1 MKTVQTLIRFSRP
14 HTVLATS
21 VQVAALYIIAG
32 AYEAGAPAL
41 ALTWLACLAVNIYV
55 VGLNQITD
63 VAIDRVNKP
72 YLPLAAGV
80 YSSRQAWV
88 IVLVSGALA
97 LGLAALQGPYL
108 LLTVAIAFIVG
119 TIYSLPPLHLKR
131 RAVWAALSIALV
143 RGVTGNLGLYAH
155 FRTTAGQSL
164 TWSPLILWAALFF
177 FGFCLVIA
185 LYKDIPDHDG
195 DRRYTVRT
203 FTVRFG
209 PRRVFAL
216 GRWLLTAFYLVP
228 IAFSAL
234 QLPGAAALIPLLGHL
249 LALLLF
255 WAVSLRVNPLDPG
268 AVSRFYL
275 GLWGLFYAE
284 YLLLSLRQLATLIPV

>member
-21 VQVAALYIIAG
+21 VQVAALYIISG
-32 AYEAGAPAL
+32 AINAGAPAL
-41 ALTWLACLAVNIYV
+41 ALAWLACLAINVYV

-80 YSSRQAWV
+80 YSPRKAGA
-88 IVLVSGALA
+88 IVLVAGALA
-97 LGLAALQGPYL
+97 LALAAWQGFFL
-108 LLTVAIAFIVG
+108 LLTVAIAFVVG
-119 TIYSLPPLHLKR
+119 TVYSLPPLRLKQ
-131 RAVWAALSIALV
+131 RAFWAALSIALV

-155 FRTTAGQSL
+155 FRSVAGL
-164 TWSPLILWAALFF
+164 PVVWSPLILWATLFF

-209 PRRVFAL
+209 PRRVFVL
-216 GRWLLTAFYLVP
+216 GRWLLTAFYLAP
-228 IAFSAL
+228 SAFFVA
-234 QLPGAAALIPLLGHL
+234 QLPGPAELLFLLGHL
-249 LALLLF
+249 LALLSF
-255 WAVSLRVNPLDPG
+255 WAVSLRVNPLDAG

-284 YLLLSLRQLATLIPV
+284 YLLLTLRELAGLIPV